1 MFKKHNI
8 YIFITLIISSI
19 SIHTQSHEITPFILF
34 LKKLSYVMWHSF
46 FFVPKIL
53 GALFMG
59 NGLYIAQALILLACM
74 ITIESYAL
82 HRLIKVT
89 CRSAVPRMIFIN
101 FINIFVQWL
110 AAYPLFY
117 LIDLHNYLQDFY
129 LKAYAFYILTI
140 IASCILLICRTTVA
154 FIIYGWLDKSI
165 NRSTLKNAMFKTNL
179 LSYSF
184 IVTVFFISKFTQ
196 YNLI

>member
-1 MFKKHNI
+1 MFEKRNF
-8 YIFITLIISSI
+8 YIFMSLIITS
-19 SIHTQSHEITPFILF
+19 TTLYPQNHEATPFILF

-59 NGLYIAQALILLACM
+59 NGLYIVQALILFACM
-74 ITIESYAL
+74 IAIESYSL
-82 HRLIKVT
+82 HRFIKVP
-89 CRSAVPRMIFIN
+89 CRSVVPHMIFIN
-101 FINIFVQWL
+101 FINIFTQWL

-117 LIDLHNYLQDFY
+117 FIDLHKYLEDFY
-129 LKAYAFYILTI
+129 LKAYAFYGLTI
-140 IASCILLICRTTVA
+140 IASCILLICRTIVA
-154 FIIYGWLDKSI
+154 CIIYGWFDKSI
-165 NRSTLKNAMFKTNL
+165 NRTMLKKAMFKTNL

-184 IVTVFFISKFTQ
+184 IVTFFLISKFTK

>member
-1 MFKKHNI
+1 MLNQRNLYMF
-8 YIFITLIISSI
+8 FIANTTFLSV
-19 SIHTQSHEITPFILF
+19 HAQSHEVTPALLF

-74 ITIESYAL
+74 IAIESYSL
-82 HRLIKVT
+82 HRLIKVP
-89 CRSAVPRMIFIN
+89 CRSAALRMTFIN
-101 FINIFVQWL
+101 FINIFAQWI

-117 LIDLHNYLQDFY
+117 FIDLHNYLQDFY

-140 IASCILLICRTTVA
+140 IASCILLLCRTTVA
-154 FIIYGWLDKSI
+154 SIIYGWFDKSI
-165 NRSTLKNAMFKTNL
+165 NRSLLRKAMLKTNL
-179 LSYSF
+179 LSYGF
-184 IVTVFFISKFTQ
+184 IVTVFLISKYTQ
-196 YNLI
+196 YSLI